1 MARQLAAVFASGSR
15 KEALGALRVPTLVIH
30 GLEDPLVPVEA
41 GLDTHDAIPGSE
53 LLLIDG
59 LGHNLPRGVWPT
71 LWDAIQKHIAQAIW

>member
-1 MARQLAAVFASGSR
+1 VFASGSR
-15 KEALGALRVPTLVIH
+15 KEALADVRAPALVIH

-71 LWDAIQKHIAQAIW
+71 LLDAIQEHVAQAIW